1 MINSWRYFMKKIG
14 KNALILWICAGVCLV
29 GGLGC
34 FATSIGAGICGLVLA
49 AVLGFIGY
57 KQYYK
62 YKDTLIRQEAIRQK
76 RAEQE
81 REEQANQKEHA
92 PLTNYKNKPSNSTQQ
107 KRNKML
113 DTIIVDNETY
123 ELKYKYTAVS
133 IAGAGKENYIDAAT
147 SVSVGDEITIKAEPS
162 NPYDNKA
169 VALIE
174 QSGSCIGYLHKGRL
188 QDMANDF
195 MRKGLPVLA
204 IAEDSPTTLITLAFY
219 DIEQSKKN
227 LTRLRNWRYDTFRL
241 SANGNEEMQGN
252 IAVCEV
258 GEIVTLEYDYEKS
271 KFQVYN
277 CYSGKIGYINSKKLS
292 YDGEYDAC
300 ISEISQDEET
310 FKYSISIAIFDL
322 E

>member
-1 MINSWRYFMKKIG
+1 MKKIG

-49 AVLGFIGY
+49 AILGFIGY
-57 KQYYK
+57 KEYAK
-62 YKDTLIRQEAIRQK
+62 FKDVIERQEFVRQK
-76 RAEQE
+76 RAE
-81 REEQANQKEHA
+81 REEQANQKEQV
-92 PLTNYKNKPSNSTQQ
+92 PLTNYKNNLSNSTQQ
-107 KRNKML
+107 KRNKMQN
-113 DTIIVDNETY
+113 TIIVDNEIY

-204 IAEDSPTTLITLAFY
+204 IAENSPTTLITLAFY
-219 DIEQSKKN
+219 DVEQSKKN
-227 LTRLRNWRYDTFRL
+227 LNRLRNWRYDTFKL
-241 SANGNEEMQGN
+241 SANGNEEMQSN

-258 GEIVTLEYDYEKS
+258 GEIVTLEYDNEKS

-292 YDGEYDAC
+292 YDVEYDAC
-300 ISEISQDEET
+300 ISEISQHEDT